1 MKKIIDRKIKT
12 KSNEL
17 GILIRKG
24 KKNSRVKIESESDE
38 KLIPSDSFEFIS
50 EKEESTNF

>member
-1 MKKIIDRKIKT
+1 MLT
-12 KSNEL
+12 
-17 GILIRKG
+17 
-24 KKNSRVKIESESDE
+24 KNSRVKIESESDE